1 MVKTPY
7 CMAANLPVAREFLSK
22 CERLNCPLL
31 VYVCDRII
39 ADIVSGG
46 HDGKRVV
53 LYKRQACPVD

>member
-1 MVKTPY
+1 MKKISLT
-7 CMAANLPVAREFLSK
+7 K
-22 CERLNCPLL
+22 G
-31 VYVCDRII
+31 YVCDRII

>member
-1 MVKTPY
+1 
-7 CMAANLPVAREFLSK
+7 MAANLPVAREFLSK